1 MCEPHGLS
9 HSRGIRSHLNML
21 IPVCAFRIGNKKHV
35 PSPLG
40 ALFSLKFRGVTMM
53 RLFSFFALLRGDG
66 WEDALMLYS
75 SNLYQMFIKMN
86 S

>member
-1 MCEPHGLS
+1 
-9 HSRGIRSHLNML
+9 
-21 IPVCAFRIGNKKHV
+21 
-35 PSPLG
+35 
-40 ALFSLKFRGVTMM
+40 MM